1 MLKTCLSFVK
11 GKGHRAYFIKGRRRR
26 AYFVKGVKGGNSFI
40 L

>member
-11 GKGHRAYFIKGRRRR
+11 GKGHRVYFIKGRGRRV
-26 AYFVKGVKGGNSFI
+26 YFVKGVKGGNSFI